1 MPKLKKGFT
10 FAKNSKNFKTAKDNN
25 EEYNSSDNEDLDMRF
40 EWEDRYF
47 DKEET
52 IKFFTIN
59 KEKIDDEKK
68 YNNERNEINDS
79 EKEEGNDD

>member
-47 DKEET
+47 DKEESL
-52 IKFFTIN
+52 F
-59 KEKIDDEKK
+59 
-68 YNNERNEINDS
+68 
-79 EKEEGNDD
+79 